1 MRTIEWIKFC
11 AMTCMLLQW
20 HAAPAQTNT
29 PPRKPVATPVPR
41 VVVAKP
47 VEKPSGTSIKD
58 EKTGFTYALQPT
70 PNWVVPAAENP
81 QAAVDRAPMHYR
93 VIDEQIRID
102 GNKVSNYSHVVRVV
116 NDSAGLSNASQ
127 IELEF
132 EPTYQSVALHHLRV
146 IRDGKPI
153 DKLDTKRIQL
163 LQRETQLERKMYDG
177 RVTLSVVL
185 DDVRTGDQIDYA
197 YTIEGSNPVFA
208 GKFSQMAWLGSWYGP
223 VQIRQVR
230 LLAPADRPIQYQVGP
245 KDAKVETNML
255 GTLRE
260 TIFRNESVRQVSLED
275 AAPYSALKVHQ
286 VQFSEY
292 TDWTGVAQWGE
303 KLFQSNATSKL
314 VDEKAL
320 EIKAKANDK
329 TEQLLLAL
337 DFVQKDIRY
346 FGTEIGIN
354 SHMPAAPEKVM
365 EQRFGDCKDKVGLLI
380 ALLKRLEID
389 AKPVLVST
397 YLRRQTQFAMPGPT
411 GFDHVIARVDLDGT
425 SYWLDATRNQQSGS
439 LAQRQSVGLGYGLS
453 LAAGTSAL
461 EELPLPYDTVRMVV
475 SDSIQID
482 QFSQNPK
489 MISRVTY
496 HSDLAE
502 IYKEALAT
510 RGLQNIAPELSAPYV
525 KIYPKINS
533 LSPVKVEQ
541 GDGAIS
547 FIQEF
552 SLPEFWRF
560 PEQRALVGDMA
571 FWAAGQSLAILK
583 AETRRDPVNLSFPG
597 IYRHNISVDFAE
609 DIYRQPGSR
618 KYAEAEA
625 EAGISIKTSAE
636 SGLRRVEY
644 KAEVRLGTDQ
654 IEANNWRAY
663 TAKLSKISPKLY
675 ETVVVSSVP
684 LDRLTK
690 LTADIKQQEDSIKA
704 KRVKPVTRI
713 QSEALFKIIS
723 LTAQIN
729 SGRLSPALEAQ
740 ARNERGVQYDHLG
753 RAKEGREDYER
764 ALVLAPDNL
773 DYQRAAAVN
782 ALQLRDFDKAIE
794 LSNRVIAR
802 NPDDAEAMDQRAR
815 ARYFKTELAAAQTD
829 WTQLLKDR
837 AAVRRGY
844 PIVWLSLALRQQN
857 MDASNLEKNYPS
869 DQLPTDWPRPLVD
882 FALGKLSVDA
892 VIQAAKAEKGS
903 AEALCEAYF
912 YIGEKFRAEGD
923 ASRATDYWR
932 KSVDQGI
939 LEFVEDAASRFRLDL
954 AASK

>member
-1 MRTIEWIKFC
+1 MRTVEWIKFC
-11 AMTCMLLQW
+11 AMVSMLLQW

-29 PPRKPVATPVPR
+29 APRKPAAAPIPR
-41 VVVAKP
+41 VVAAKP
-47 VEKPSGTSIKD
+47 VEKPTSVNIKD

-70 PNWVVPAAENP
+70 PNWVAHAAENP
-81 QAAVDRAPMHYR
+81 QVVVDHAPMHYR

-102 GNKVSNYSHVVRVV
+102 GNKISNYSHVVRVV
-116 NDSAGLSNASQ
+116 NDSGGLSSASQ

-132 EPTYQSVALHHLRV
+132 EPTYQSVALHHLHI
-146 IRDGKPI
+146 IRDGKSI
-153 DKLDTKRIQL
+153 DKLDAKRIQL

-177 RVTLSVVL
+177 RVTLSIIL

-197 YTIEGSNPVFA
+197 YTIEGANPVFA
-208 GKFSQMAWLGSWYGP
+208 GKFSQVAWLGSWYGP
-223 VQIRQVR
+223 VQVRQVR
-230 LLAPADRPIQYQVGP
+230 LLAPAERPIQYQVGP
-245 KDAKVETNML
+245 KEAKVETNLL
-255 GTLRE
+255 GALRE
-260 TIFRNESVRQVSLED
+260 TVFRNESVRQVSLED

-292 TDWTGVAQWGE
+292 TDWAGVSQWGE
-303 KLFQSNATSKL
+303 KLFQSNAASKL
-314 VDEKAL
+314 VDEKAA
-320 EIKAKANDK
+320 EIKAQANDK
-329 TEQLLLAL
+329 AGQLLLAL

-354 SHMPAAPEKVM
+354 SHMPAAPETVM

-389 AKPVLVST
+389 AKPILVST
-397 YLRRQTQFAMPGPT
+397 YLRRQTQFAMPGPA

-425 SYWLDATRNQQSGS
+425 AYWLDATRNQQSGS
-439 LAQRQSVGLGYGLS
+439 LAQRQSVGLGYGLR
-453 LAAGTSAL
+453 LAAGTTAL

-475 SDSIQID
+475 NDSIQID
-482 QFSQNPK
+482 QFTQNPK
-489 MISRVTY
+489 MVSKVSY
-496 HSDLAE
+496 LSDLAE

-541 GDGAIS
+541 ADGAIT

-609 DIYRQPGSR
+609 DIYKQTGSR
-618 KYAEAEA
+618 KYSEN

-636 SGLRRVEY
+636 SGLRRVDY

-654 IEANNWRAY
+654 IEASSWRAY

-684 LDRLTK
+684 LDRLPK
-690 LTADIKQQEDSIKA
+690 LTADIKEQEDSIKA

-713 QSEALFKIIS
+713 QTEALFKIIS

-729 SGRLSPALEAQ
+729 SGRLSSALEAQ

-764 ALVLAPDNL
+764 ALALAPDNL
-773 DYQRAAAVN
+773 DYQRSAAVN

-857 MDASNLEKNYPS
+857 IDASTLEKTYPS

-882 FALGKLSVDA
+882 FALGKLNADA
-892 VIQAAKAEKGS
+892 LVQAAKAEKGS
-903 AEALCEAYF
+903 SEALCEAYF
-912 YIGEKFRAEGD
+912 YIGEKYRADGD
-923 ASRATDYWR
+923 ASLATDYWR
-932 KSVDQGI
+932 KTVDLGI
-939 LEFVEDAASRFRLDL
+939 LEYVEDAAARFRLDL